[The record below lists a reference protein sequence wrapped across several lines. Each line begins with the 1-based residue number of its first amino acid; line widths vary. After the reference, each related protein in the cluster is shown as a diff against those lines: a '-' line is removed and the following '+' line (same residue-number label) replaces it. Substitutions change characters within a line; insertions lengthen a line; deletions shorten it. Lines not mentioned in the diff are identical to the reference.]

1 MKLDILIA
9 IMYFFGIIQ
18 MFISSSECWLTML
31 GESGS
36 YQTIWKKKKEMRDNW
51 WPAHMVT
58 VTLDESQF
66 ELLNEKP
73 SNYGR
78 RATLVNS
85 TPHPSHQMQTHTHTH
100 TNYPIVF
107 KSPYSTSTDVLR
119 LKHCPSQKFISYLFS
134 IWNFQLPTSRIKV
147 WTVRNNKW
155 WVRR

>member
-18 MFISSSECWLTML
+18 MFISSSECWLTVR
-31 GESGS
+31 
-36 YQTIWKKKKEMRDNW
+36 WKRVLPDYLKEKERNE
-51 WPAHMVT
+51 PAHMVT